1 MTPCSGRP
9 EETAMKSHILTIT
22 LNPTVDFC
30 TTVAAIVPGPK
41 LRCTDPQIDP
51 GGGGINVARAVK
63 LLGGQAT
70 ALVAIGGATGAHL
83 LQLLALEGVPTVAF
97 QGPGETRQSMSVI
110 DQNNRAT
117 STASSC
123 PDRSGRKHDVPRA
136 LNSVDQATGEDTLVV
151 LSGSQPPGR
160 GQGLSVD
167 SGRPRGRPAGA
178 DDRGYLRSGAEPSGG
193 SAARGAACAPDGRAR
208 GRGPGGRPLRTRED
222 TAEFAQSL
230 VKRGVAKT
238 IIVARGADGS
248 VLATADGAWHS
259 VNPPVDVVSKVGAGD
274 SFVGAFTLALAGAE
288 PIEDCLRW
296 GVAAASAA
304 VMSDATRLCD
314 RKTTEE
320 LLASARSRGFDAS
333 AASARPGLQAQAVAA
348 ALNAMRDQ
356 TLPSRPEF
364 DLPLH
369 HREPFQPI
377 AR

>member
-1 MTPCSGRP
+1 
-9 EETAMKSHILTIT
+9 MKSHILTIT

-30 TTVAAIVPGPK
+30 TTAPEVVPGPK

-110 DQNNRAT
+110 DQK
-117 STASSC
+117 
-123 PDRSGRKHDVPRA
+123 SGDQYRFVMPGPVWQEHDVPRA

-151 LSGSQPPGR
+151 LSGSQPPGVAKDFPSILAQHVEGR
-160 GQGLSVD
+160 KARLIVD
-167 SGRPRGRPAGA
+167 TSGPALFHLAEEPRAA
-178 DDRGYLRSGAEPSGG
+178 LHVLRMDGPEGEELA
-193 SAARGAACAPDGRAR
+193 GRAL
-208 GRGPGGRPLRTRED
+208 PSRED
-222 TAEFAQSL
+222 TAEFAQEL
-230 VKRGVAKT
+230 VKKGVARI

-248 VLATADGAWHS
+248 VLADEHGAWHA
-259 VNPPVDVVSKVGAGD
+259 VNPPVPVVSMVGAGD

-304 VMSDATRLCD
+304 VNSDATRLCD
-314 RKTTEE
+314 PTLTRKLMDDCVITR
-320 LLASARSRGFDAS
+320 L
-333 AASARPGLQAQAVAA
+333 
-348 ALNAMRDQ
+348 
-356 TLPSRPEF
+356 
-364 DLPLH
+364 
-369 HREPFQPI
+369 
-377 AR
+377 